1 MCRKALKGIL
11 KVSER
16 RMKTVETLYSK
27 GISTIATTMSYGK
40 KISQKRTIA
49 YGWFSKFVDNCG
61 DYMPHNGSIHLPHT
75 LSKQMI
81 YQTMKSQLTQQGLS
95 SHDILKPSAFFK
107 MWESDFPN
115 CVIPKVNRNI
125 LYKYITDCTTY
136 TTDILPQQKL
146 TFRLI
151 WEVWETIAK

>member
-1 MCRKALKGIL
+1 MCRKALKGIF

-16 RMKTVETLYSK
+16 RMKTVEALYS
-27 GISTIATTMSYGK
+27 STIATTMSYGR

-95 SHDILKPSAFFK
+95 TGY
-107 MWESDFPN
+107 
-115 CVIPKVNRNI
+115 V
-125 LYKYITDCTTY
+125 TY
-136 TTDILPQQKL
+136 TFASVYTVGLSCVYVQGVCHVCMCMYSGCVMCVCVQWVGHACICMYSGC
-146 TFRLI
+146 
-151 WEVWETIAK
+151 VMHA